1 MAHFGKKHRQDT
13 TDGDSIKLVDL
24 AALRPG
30 GVLVRAHILEIE
42 STPIVGENVA
52 EPAFDCTLR
61 IEMLIDYDKPYQ
73 VKIRQR
79 LTGSALARITGDY
92 IIAPAW
98 VDPKD
103 RFEVAVDVSAG
114 QIEHTPPD

>member
-13 TDGDSIKLVDL
+13 GDSGDVRLVDL
-24 AALRPG
+24 AVLRPG

-42 STPIVGENVA
+42 STPVVGEDVA
-52 EPAFDCTLR
+52 EPTFDCTMRL
-61 IEMLIDYDKPYQ
+61 EMLIDYDKPYE
-73 VKIRQR
+73 VKVRQR
-79 LTGSALARITGDY
+79 LTNFALLRITGDY

-103 RFEVAVDVSAG
+103 RFEVAVDVGAG